1 MLLLPG
7 HQDCVRELRIVL
19 LGHDWLEKSLT
30 GNAVL
35 GRQIFDTS
43 RDVKMCVRR
52 QGVHVDGRRVIVI
65 NSPERSI
72 HHSVHDPDMV
82 KDNMLAC
89 MAACPPGPHAFFMV
103 VPISSLRGKEWTLE
117 GPLELLSDAVWRN
130 TIVVFTRPERLRGS
144 SVEGHVARHRF
155 LRALLEKCGQR
166 YHLLDTSVRGEN
178 DDAMVSGLLEKVE
191 AMVAE
196 NIKAGGVGYLTT
208 TEEVSKITKAER
220 EEMEARAVLRQR
232 NVEMT
237 RRTLRC
243 LIGKH
248 HSEWVQ
254 VGV

>member
-1 MLLLPG
+1 M
-7 HQDCVRELRIVL
+7 RIVL
-19 LGHDWLEKSLT
+19 LGHNWLEKSLT
-30 GNAVL
+30 GNAIL

-52 QGVHVDGRRVIVI
+52 QSVHGDGRRVTVI
-65 NSPERSI
+65 NSPERLIHYSI
-72 HHSVHDPDMV
+72 HDPDMV
-82 KDNMLAC
+82 KNNMLAC

-103 VPISSLRGKEWTLE
+103 IPISSHRGKEWTVE
-117 GPLELLSDAVWRN
+117 GPLELLGDTVWRN

-144 SVEGHVARHRF
+144 SVEGHIARHRF
-155 LRALLEKCGQR
+155 LKALLEKCGQR

-208 TEEVSKITKAER
+208 NEEVSKITKTER
-220 EEMEARAVLRQR
+220 KEIEARAVLRQR

-237 RRTLRC
+237 RRALRC

-248 HSEWVQ
+248 HSEWMQ
-254 VGV
+254 LGV